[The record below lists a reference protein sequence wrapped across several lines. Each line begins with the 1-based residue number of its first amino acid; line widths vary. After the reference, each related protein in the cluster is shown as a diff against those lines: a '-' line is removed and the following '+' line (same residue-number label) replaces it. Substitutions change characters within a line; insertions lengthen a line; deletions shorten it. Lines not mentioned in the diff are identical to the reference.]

1 MTSTVTD
8 VRKIVAGN
16 MAVRLV
22 YMDVTSYTTG
32 GETLSPASLG
42 LTAMDAVFATHAGGG
57 TLAGVAIPN
66 WDKANGKLKFNAT
79 LAAEVAATSDLGL
92 WYLFVIGS
100 P

>member
-22 YMDVTSYTTG
+22 KMDVTSYTTG

-42 LTAMDAVFATHAGGG
+42 LTAIDAVFGMHSLGG
-57 TLAGVAIPN
+57 TLASAVVPA
-66 WDKANGKLKFNAT
+66 WDKTNGKLQFLSALNAQ
-79 LAAEVAATSDLGL
+79 VAAASDVGE